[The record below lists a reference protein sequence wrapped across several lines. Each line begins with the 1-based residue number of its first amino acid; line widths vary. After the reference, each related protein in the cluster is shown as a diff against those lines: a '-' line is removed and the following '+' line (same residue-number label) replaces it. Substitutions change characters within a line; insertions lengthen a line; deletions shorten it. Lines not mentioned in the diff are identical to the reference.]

1 MKKRLDPGNQ
11 FDTSNKLL
19 DCIGRVFIIA
29 YKESTELLEKFLIE
43 EGFNCTV
50 LRQEDREEFKNLS
63 PSYLCM
69 MNHKQAW
76 EKAMQSEKPSIIVE
90 ADFVPVLKFGKL
102 PLPFAAN
109 QNDVGICWLYNCAA
123 QVYSVSDL
131 GYAEG
136 FSTSMVAY
144 IITPQSAS
152 FLIDLAKEVIEKI
165 GDKTYSTWDSN
176 VDSFL
181 RARKMKNFI
190 PFRNYGE
197 HGGLPNLE
205 HFQNGLSKTHR
216 ADVFYGK
223 LAFMPLYASHINKDK
238 IKFFYIRFYARLK
251 GIARLLTGRFLRLQ
265 VIKGSSVPVRLVSF
279 AIRRYLSISL

>member
-1 MKKRLDPGNQ
+1 MKENLSTGNH
-11 FDTSNKLL
+11 FYTSNNLL
-19 DCIGRVFIIA
+19 DCIEKVFIIA
-29 YKESTELLEKFLIE
+29 YKESTELLEKTLIA

-50 LRQEDREEFKNLS
+50 LRQEDQEEFKNLS

-69 MNHKQAW
+69 INHKQAW

-123 QVYSVSDL
+123 QLYSVSDL

-144 IITPQSAS
+144 IIAPQSARY
-152 FLIDLAKEVIEKI
+152 LIDLAEEVVKKI
-165 GDKTYSTWDSN
+165 GNKTYSTWDSN
-176 VDSFL
+176 IDSFL
-181 RARKMKNFI
+181 RARKLKNFI

-205 HFQNGLSKTHR
+205 HFQNNLSKTHR
-216 ADVFYGK
+216 ADVLYGQ
-223 LAFMPLYASHINKDK
+223 LAFLPIYANQDK
-238 IKFFYIRFYARLK
+238 MKLFYVRFYARLK

-265 VIKGSSVPVRLVSF
+265 VIKGSSVPIRLVSF
-279 AIRRYLSISL
+279 AIRRHLSISI